1 MFKDCDSQHSK
12 MELIALA
19 YHYLKQFSMFCVFLF
34 AVFGIKQEEPSLG
47 INNEHSDDQVSDA
60 ESSTRGVAPG
70 TVLEYEEE
78 HDECEGEL
86 IVRDDECQSVR
97 RRIQS
102 EGVSES
108 S

>member
-1 MFKDCDSQHSK
+1 MFKDFDSQHSK

-19 YHYLKQFSMFCVFLF
+19 YQYLKQFSLFCVFLF

-47 INNEHSDDQVSDA
+47 IDNEHSDDEVSDA
-60 ESSTRGVAPG
+60 ESSTCGVAQG